1 MNSYLK
7 PVAASL
13 FLAVAAPGMA
23 ATATWTFD
31 LPATALPSQTPPY
44 PSVTT
49 LTLTDV
55 AGGVQFVLDPDETNP
70 GYTAS
75 STVNRL
81 DYVYSGPALTDASFH
96 HDSGAAISTFSYQTN
111 PHNMDTGYTAN
122 DQHIVVNWVTNHDDS
137 FLVSETSTWT
147 VNGATVDDFINTFA
161 TSSSMPSP
169 ISAVVSV
176 DPFHNP
182 EMTPNTSNWVTMT
195 AETPPIPEPE
205 TYAMLLA
212 GLGMLGF
219 IGKRRCN
226 KTDGAGGV

>member
-1 MNSYLK
+1 MNSYIK

-13 FLAVAAPGMA
+13 LLAFGASSMA

-31 LPATALPSQTPPY
+31 LPATALASQTPPY

-55 AGGVQFVLDPDETNP
+55 VDGVQFLLDPAETNP
-70 GYTAS
+70 GFTSA

-81 DYVYSGPALTDASFH
+81 DYVYSGPALTGASFE
-96 HDSGAAISTFSYQTN
+96 HDAGASISSFSYQTN
-111 PHNMDTGYTAN
+111 PNNMDAGYHAN
-122 DQHIVVNWVTNHDDS
+122 DQHIVVNFVTSHADS

-147 VNGATVDDFINTFA
+147 VKGTTVDDFINTFA
-161 TSSSMPSP
+161 TSNSKPSP
-169 ISAVVSV
+169 IFGVVSV
-176 DPFHNP
+176 DPFSNT
-182 EMTPNTSNWVTMT
+182 EQGPNTSNWVAMT
-195 AETPPIPEPE
+195 APIPEPE

-219 IGKRRCN
+219 VGKRRGN
-226 KTDGAGGV
+226 KTQAAESCG